1 LFCKLSVSQ
10 NIGIGTINPNPSV
23 GLHID
28 LKDKGL
34 LTSKISIVQSSY
46 FKSNQRFVGI

>member
-1 LFCKLSVSQ
+1 MYRFLNNFEKIFCGFTAILFCELSVSQ

-28 LKDKGL
+28 FTDKG
-34 LTSKISIVQSSY
+34 V
-46 FKSNQRFVGI
+46 